1 MRPTSERARQAF
13 FNIVGD
19 RIDGARFLDLFSGSG
34 IFSFEAVSRG
44 AASSIAIDRDTD
56 SITKLAEKWGVP
68 VKGVRGDVLAVLAR
82 LSRET
87 FDVVFADPPYDYP
100 RYDDLLQAV
109 DGLSLAP
116 DPVVAVEHRRRTEP
130 FTAQTKKLHFQRRAE
145 YGEIWIT
152 FFA

>member
-1 MRPTSERARQAF
+1 M
-13 FNIVGD
+13 
-19 RIDGARFLDLFSGSG
+19 
-34 IFSFEAVSRG
+34 
-44 AASSIAIDRDTD
+44 
-56 SITKLAEKWGVP
+56 
-68 VKGVRGDVLAVLAR
+68 LAR

-100 RYDDLLQAV
+100 RYDDLMQAV

-130 FTAQTKKLHFQRRAE
+130 FTAQTKKLRFQRRAE